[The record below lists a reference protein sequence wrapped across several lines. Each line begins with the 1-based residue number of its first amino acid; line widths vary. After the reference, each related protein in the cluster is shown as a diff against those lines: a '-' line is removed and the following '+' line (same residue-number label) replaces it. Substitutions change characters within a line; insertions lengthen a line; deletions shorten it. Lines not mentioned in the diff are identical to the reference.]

1 MKNTE
6 GVPCGRGLEAPENI
20 ISKSDYFAS
29 YCKHSN
35 SLISP
40 ASGREDLE
48 INGPL
53 PTKNSPHL

>member
-40 ASGREDLE
+40 TSGGEAVD
-48 INGPL
+48 
-53 PTKNSPHL
+53 NSFLVYPQS

>member
-35 SLISP
+35 SLISL
-40 ASGREDLE
+40 RL
-48 INGPL
+48 L
-53 PTKNSPHL
+53 TK

>member
-20 ISKSDYFAS
+20 ISKSDFFAS

-40 ASGREDLE
+40 VTRARKKGKM
-48 INGPL
+48 PL
-53 PTKNSPHL
+53 HKIRGT